1 MLKKIFITLTKGGT
15 KNFIQGK
22 STTVGY
28 YNMGERLSLCLIPAG
43 MQLGFIAKEQGG
55 SMGLQRDNGRLK
67 SNGQQ

>member
-1 MLKKIFITLTKGGT
+1 MLKKIFITLTKGGM

-28 YNMGERLSLCLIPAG
+28 YNMGERLSLCLTPAG
-43 MQLGFIAKEQGG
+43 MQLGFIAEQGG
-55 SMGLQRDNGRLK
+55 PMGLQRETGRLK